1 MWPKGPGEAWSCVMD
16 TLELFRTAAI
26 SLRTNTTR
34 SLLTALGIIIGVASV
49 ILLVSI
55 GSGLQAFITSEFAT
69 LGSNLVYVAAG
80 RVSFG
85 SGPPGSAASKFTFS
99 DVADLGRLGDPITQ
113 ASGLIRKVVLAEY
126 RSQTMTSFVGG
137 VDEKYLPGRQ
147 LKLAAGEYF
156 TQSAVERSQMV
167 AVIGWKVKTELFKS
181 ATAVGKEMDI
191 SGKKLQVIG
200 VLVERGGGISGA
212 PDENSYVFVPITA
225 AVKITG
231 IKNPA
236 MIIVR
241 TVDAPGTTQ
250 AAEKVKDYFYRRH
263 LTDDD
268 FTVLE
273 PKELLASINS
283 FLGAITAALSGI
295 AAISL
300 VVGGIGIANI
310 MLVSVTERTREIGL
324 RKAVGATSRD
334 ILTQFLVEA
343 VVLSLAGGGIGIL
356 LGWGGSLLVNR
367 FIQTAVTGLSV
378 ALAFGVSAAVGIVS
392 GIAPAIRAARLN
404 PIDAL
409 RYE

>member
-1 MWPKGPGEAWSCVMD
+1 MD
-16 TLELFRTAAI
+16 TLELFRSAAI
-26 SLRTNTTR
+26 SIRTNKTR

-80 RVSFG
+80 RVNFG
-85 SGPPGSAASKFTFS
+85 SGPPGSADSKFTFN
-99 DVADLGRLGDPITQ
+99 DVANLGQLGDPVTQ
-113 ASGLIRKVVLAEY
+113 ASGIIRKVVLSKY
-126 RSQTMTSFVGG
+126 RSQTLTSFVGG
-137 VDEKYLPGRQ
+137 VDESYLPGRQ

-156 TQSAVERSQMV
+156 SRSAVERSQMV

-181 ATAVGKEMDI
+181 AQAVDKEMDI
-191 SGKKLQVIG
+191 SGKKVKVIG
-200 VLVERGGGISGA
+200 VLAERGGGISGA
-212 PDENSYVFVPITA
+212 QDENTMVFVPVTA

-236 MIIVR
+236 VIMVR
-241 TVDAPGTTQ
+241 TVDSQGTTKASQ
-250 AAEKVKDYFYRRH
+250 KVKDYFYRRH

-300 VVGGIGIANI
+300 LVGGIGIANI

-343 VVLSLAGGGIGIL
+343 VVLSLAGGGIGIG
-356 LGWGGSLLVNR
+356 LGWGGSLLVSK
-367 FIQTAVTGLSV
+367 FIQTAVTWQSV
-378 ALAFGVSAAVGIVS
+378 LLAFGVSAIVGVVS
-392 GIAPAIRAARLN
+392 GILPAIRAARLN